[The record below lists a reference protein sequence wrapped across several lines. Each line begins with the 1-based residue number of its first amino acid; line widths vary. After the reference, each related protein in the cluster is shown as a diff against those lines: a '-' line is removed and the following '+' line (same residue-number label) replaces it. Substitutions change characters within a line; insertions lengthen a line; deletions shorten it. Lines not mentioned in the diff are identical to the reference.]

1 MRKLDISTAIG
12 LLGLILATTGI
23 AMLSIPVA
31 LIALGSFLVWITEKA
46 N

>member
-1 MRKLDISTAIG
+1 MRKLDISTTIG
-12 LLGLILATTGI
+12 LLGLTLATSGI